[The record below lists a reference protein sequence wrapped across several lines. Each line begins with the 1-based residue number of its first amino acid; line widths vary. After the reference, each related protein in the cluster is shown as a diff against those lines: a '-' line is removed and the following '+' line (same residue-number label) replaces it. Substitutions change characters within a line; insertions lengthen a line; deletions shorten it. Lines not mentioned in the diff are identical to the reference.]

1 MRILI
6 IGGTGTVGS
15 AVAERLRVRGIDHRI
30 LTRRTDPTR
39 ADFIHGDLRDV
50 TSVRAALTGIDRVFL
65 LTPLDACESE
75 LGETAVEALRGS
87 AVERVVLVTLPRL
100 PLLRHL
106 PHFAAKEPIVTALK
120 ASGIP
125 WTELQPHNFFQND
138 TWYREL
144 ILHGVYPQPLGELG
158 VHRIDVRDIA
168 DAAVRALTEDGFI
181 GQRFRLDGPEALGG
195 PACAALWSAALG
207 QQVVYAGDDLE
218 RFRITFRPYLP
229 GWLVDDFADMYRH
242 FQQGD
247 APSTADDQHQT
258 LTILG
263 RPQRRYR
270 DYVRDTAALWLVD
283 RPHRARTARA

>member
-15 AVAERLRVRGIDHRI
+15 AVAERLRAHGIDHRI
-30 LTRRTDPTR
+30 LTRRSDPTR
-39 ADFIHGDLRDV
+39 VDFIHGDLRNLA
-50 TSVRAALTGIDRVFL
+50 SVQAALTGIDRVFL

-87 AVERVVLVTLPRL
+87 AVGRVVLVTLPRL
-100 PLLRHL
+100 PQLRHL
-106 PHFAAKEPIVTALK
+106 PHFAAKEPMVTALK

-138 TWYREL
+138 SWYREL
-144 ILHGVYPQPLGELG
+144 IHHGVYPQPLGEHG

-168 DAAVRALTEDGFI
+168 DAAVRALTEDGFL
-181 GQRFRLDGPEALGG
+181 GQRFRLDGAQCLGG
-195 PACAALWSAALG
+195 PACAAL
-207 QQVVYAGDDLE
+207 E
-218 RFRITFRPYLP
+218 RFRATFRPYLP

-247 APSTADDQHQT
+247 APSTAADQHQT

-263 RPQRRYR
+263 RPPRRYH
-270 DYVRDTAALWLVD
+270 DYVRETAALWRGATAD
-283 RPHRARTARA
+283 RVYA

>member
-30 LTRRTDPTR
+30 LTRRSDPTR
-39 ADFIHGDLRDV
+39 TDFIHGDLRDV

-87 AVERVVLVTLPRL
+87 TVERVVLVTLPRL
-100 PLLRHL
+100 PQLRHL
-106 PHFAAKEPIVTALK
+106 PHFAAKEPIVAALK

-138 TWYREL
+138 SWYREL
-144 ILHGVYPQPLGELG
+144 IQHGVYPQPLGEHG

-181 GQRFRLDGPEALGG
+181 GKRFRLDGAERLGG
-195 PACAALWSAALG
+195 PACAAAWSEALG
-207 QQVVYAGDDLE
+207 RPVVYAGDDLE
-218 RFRITFRPYLP
+218 RFRATFRPYLP
-229 GWLVDDFADMYRH
+229 DWMVDDFADMYRH

-247 APSTADDQHQT
+247 APSTTSDQHET

-263 RPQRRYR
+263 HPQRRYH
-270 DYVRDTAALWLVD
+270 DYVRETAARW
-283 RPHRARTARA
+283 RATSTHAASA

>member
-15 AVAERLRVRGIDHRI
+15 AVAERLRARGIDHLL
-30 LTRRTDPTR
+30 LTRRRDPTR
-39 ADFIHGDLRDV
+39 ADFIHGDLRDI
-50 TSVRAALTGIDRVFL
+50 TSVRAALVGIDRVFL
-65 LTPLDACESE
+65 LTPLDACETE
-75 LGETAVEALRGS
+75 LGETAVEAMRGS
-87 AVERVVLVTLPRL
+87 AVERVVLLTLPRL
-100 PLLRHL
+100 ALLRSL
-106 PHFAAKEPIVTALK
+106 PHFAAKEPIVAALK

-138 TWYREL
+138 SWYREL
-144 ILHGVYPQPLGELG
+144 ILNGVYPQPLGERG

-168 DAAVRALTEDGFI
+168 DAAVRALTEDGFL

-195 PACAALWSAALG
+195 PASAALWSAALG
-207 QQVVYAGDDLE
+207 RPVVYAGDDLKQ
-218 RFRITFRPYLP
+218 FRATFRALLP
-229 GWLVDDFADMYRH
+229 SWLVDDFAAMYRH

-247 APSTADDQHQT
+247 APSTADDQHET

-270 DYVRDTAALWLVD
+270 DYVRETAALW
-283 RPHRARTARA
+283 RGATAHHAHA